1 MIFFKKFTSK
11 QVAKWTLGALGLS
24 DWWMETFTEK
34 ERSYIVTTFQPLWW
48 NGKDLIE
55 GDMWGF
61 SEEISSLLWSLAWWF
76 KNEDDRLIAY
86 RMIDKWS
93 IHSWELHNVLDLH
106 FFYQNEL
113 EIYYRF
119 RDIDDF
125 ALDRAISACRKQISI
140 SEESKNAFLKEYPDA
155 RLPTHKWYEQL
166 IIAYTKQWKIAEA
179 IELVKEAMLEWW
191 NWDWDKKIKRLEN
204 KL

>member
-1 MIFFKKFTSK
+1 MIFFKKLWGK
-11 QVAKWTLGALGLS
+11 QVTKWSLGALGLS
-24 DWWMETFTEK
+24 EWWMGTFTEK

-48 NGKDLIE
+48 DGKDLVE
-55 GDMWGF
+55 GDIWGF

-93 IHSWELHNVLDLH
+93 IHALELHNVLDLH

-113 EIYYRF
+113 EVYYRF
-119 RDIDDF
+119 RKIDDF
-125 ALDRAISACRKQISI
+125 ALDRAISACQKQISI
-140 SEESKNAFLKEYPDA
+140 SEESKEAFVKEYPDSI
-155 RLPTHKWYEQL
+155 LPTHRGYEQL
-166 IIAYTKQWKIAEA
+166 IIVYTKKGQIEKA
-179 IELVKEAMLEWW
+179 IQLVQKAMLQWW
-191 NWDWDKKIKRLEN
+191 NWDWEKKLKRLEN